1 MERIKALFQSIPISM
16 TVIFIALLLG
26 VVLFPR
32 YMAVLPT
39 AFLIDALFLL
49 ILIFKSSQLHLL
61 AIILVCF
68 FVAVTLRRYL
78 PEQSKNLSGC
88 WIIICTMLVFAYGD
102 LFYMNTSLYT
112 PLPYN
117 FDIPIL
123 LCALPAWCGSGV
135 GKWMKRENFRV
146 ISSYNLFA
154 AQNAKRNKALAA
166 RPMV

>member
-1 MERIKALFQSIPISM
+1 MLEKISALFQSMPTSVK
-16 TVIFIALLLG
+16 VIFIALLLC

-61 AIILVCF
+61 VIILVCF
-68 FVAVTLRRYL
+68 FVAVALRRYL

-102 LFYMNTSLYT
+102 LFYMNTSLYA

-117 FDIPIL
+117 FDTPIL
-123 LCALPAWCGSGV
+123 LCVLPAWFGSGV
-135 GKWMKRENFRV
+135 GTWRKRG
-146 ISSYNLFA
+146 NLE
-154 AQNAKRNKALAA
+154 
-166 RPMV
+166 

>member
-1 MERIKALFQSIPISM
+1 MLERIRALFQSIPTSM
-16 TVIFIALLLG
+16 KVIFMALLLG

-32 YMAVLPT
+32 YMAALPM

-68 FVAVTLRRYL
+68 FVAFVLRRYL

-88 WIIICTMLVFAYGD
+88 WIAICTMVVFAYGD
-102 LFYMNTSLYT
+102 LFYMDTNLYA

-117 FDIPIL
+117 FDIPLL

-135 GKWMKRENFRV
+135 GK
-146 ISSYNLFA
+146 
-154 AQNAKRNKALAA
+154 
-166 RPMV
+166 

>member
-1 MERIKALFQSIPISM
+1 MLEKISALFQSMPTSM
-16 TVIFIALLLG
+16 KVIFMALLLC

-32 YMAVLPT
+32 YMAALPM

-49 ILIFKSSQLHLL
+49 ILIFKSGQLHML

-68 FVAVTLRRYL
+68 FVAFALRRYL
-78 PEQSKNLSGC
+78 PEQSKNLLGC

-102 LFYMNTSLYT
+102 LFYMNTSLYV

-123 LCALPAWCGSGV
+123 LCALPAWCGIGI
-135 GKWMKRENFRV
+135 GKWKKRG
-146 ISSYNLFA
+146 NLE
-154 AQNAKRNKALAA
+154 
-166 RPMV
+166 